1 MTLRIGI
8 IGTGIMG
15 ADHARI
21 LAEEVPGTSLQ
32 VICDADQVR
41 AKAAADAYGAVNV
54 NTDPLAVINDAS
66 VDAIVIAAPD
76 QFHAPLTLAC
86 IAAGKP
92 VLCEKPLSQDS
103 KECLAVLAA
112 EEKCGKHLVQIGF
125 MRRFDPS
132 YAEIRSMLVRGDLGK
147 ALMFHCFH
155 RNVAPAYDF
164 RPEMAI
170 CNSAPH
176 EFDVA
181 RWMLDSDMKS
191 ICVFRPPCGGETAPV
206 FMVLE
211 TIAGHL
217 VNIEVNISATYGY
230 DVRGELVGEKGT
242 AFLRASVH
250 TDVNLDLKQ
259 IRSYPSDWR
268 PRFVDAYRQQNRAW
282 VKSVMTDKPNIGA
295 SAWDGYCSTAVAEA
309 GVKALHS
316 GKSIAVE
323 QISRPKFYAV
333 ESD

>member
-1 MTLRIGI
+1 MTLRVGI
-8 IGTGIMG
+8 IGAGIMG
-15 ADHARI
+15 ADHARVF
-21 LAEEVPGTSLQ
+21 AEEVPGSIVQ
-32 VICDADQVR
+32 VICDADQKR
-41 AKAAADAYGAVNV
+41 AQSVADATGAAHVEN
-54 NTDPLAVINDAS
+54 DPLAVINDRA
-66 VDAIVIAAPD
+66 VDAVVIATPD

-92 VLCEKPLSQDS
+92 VLCEKPLSQDIN
-103 KECLAVLAA
+103 ECIAVLAA
-112 EEKCGKHLVQIGF
+112 EEKTGKHLVQIGF

-132 YAEIRSMLVRGDLGK
+132 YAEIKAMLSRGDLGK

-181 RWMLDSDMKS
+181 RWMLDSDFKS
-191 ICVFRPPCGGETAPV
+191 IRVFRPLAGGETAPV

-211 TIAGHL
+211 TVAGQL

-242 AFLRASVH
+242 AFLRAPVSA
-250 TDVNLDLKQ
+250 DVNLALKQ
-259 IRSYPSDWR
+259 FNIYPTDWR

-282 VKSVMTDKPNIGA
+282 VKSINTGKPNLGA
-295 SAWDGYCSTAVAEA
+295 SAWDGYCSTAVAAA
-309 GVKALHS
+309 GVAALHS
-316 GKSIAVE
+316 GKTIAVT
-323 QISRPKFYAV
+323 QIAKPKFYK
-333 ESD
+333 

>member
-8 IGTGIMG
+8 IGAGIMG

-21 LAEEVPGTSLQ
+21 FAEEVPGTSLQ
-32 VICDADQVR
+32 VICDADHAR
-41 AKAAADAYGAVNV
+41 AKQAADANGATSV
-54 NTDPLAVINDAS
+54 TQDPLAVINDKS
-66 VDAIVIAAPD
+66 VDAVVIAAPD
-76 QFHAPLTLAC
+76 QFHASLTLAC

-103 KECLAVLAA
+103 QECLAVLEA

-132 YAEIRSMLVRGDLGK
+132 YAEIKSMLVGGDLGK

-181 RWMLDSDMKS
+181 RWMLDSDFKS
-191 ICVFRPPCGGETAPV
+191 ISVFRPPTGGETAPV

-211 TIAGHL
+211 TVAGQL

-242 AFLRASVH
+242 AFLRAPIH
-250 TDVNLDLKQ
+250 TDVNLGLKQ
-259 IRSYPSDWR
+259 INTYPADWR

-282 VKSVMTDKPNIGA
+282 VKSINTGKPNLGA

-309 GVKALHS
+309 GVEALHTS
-316 GKSIAVE
+316 KTVTVTQIAK
-323 QISRPKFYAV
+323 PKFYL
-333 ESD
+333 